1 LRKRPVPERK
11 GQQQEGRNLGKSRV
25 SLGKGCPQISA
36 SSTYKGLFLTH
47 VVKGW
52 LEAALK
58 DTADGTLPIP
68 SQR

>member
-1 LRKRPVPERK
+1 
-11 GQQQEGRNLGKSRV
+11 
-25 SLGKGCPQISA
+25 LGKGCPQISA